1 MASIYDMA
9 DTWNNGA
16 TTFTAIKM
24 NVTDTASNAA
34 SLLLDLQVGG
44 TSKAS
49 VKKDGLLST
58 IYASLSGQS
67 LTGSAATSLLDLAT
81 TWNTSGTPTAI
92 ELNVTDTDSNSRSL
106 LMDLKIGGVSRAK
119 FSKAGALTLYGPDN
133 ATSCIITPDQS
144 ASFLYVYNTTNE
156 GFGLF
161 GNEGFGRSLRLDS
174 TVGLG
179 WNSGGPSS
187 GADCG
192 FFRSAA
198 GVVVVNGA
206 NSTTGGALE
215 YIEQTAPSAPSA
227 DRVRVYAQ
235 DNGAGKTQLMALFNT
250 GAAQQVAIEP

>member
-24 NVTDTASNAA
+24 NVTDTESNAA

-92 ELNVTDTDSNSRSL
+92 KLNVTDTASNASSL
-106 LMDLKIGGVSRAK
+106 LFDLQVGGSSK
-119 FSKAGALTLYGPDN
+119 FKVQKNGLVTFTQGVYAAQVALFESY
-133 ATSCIITPDQS
+133 
-144 ASFLYVYNTTNE
+144 
-156 GFGLF
+156 
-161 GNEGFGRSLRLDS
+161 S
-174 TVGLG
+174 TAVCL
-179 WNSGGPSS
+179 SSPSS
-187 GADCG
+187 VAWGSGVPTINTLDTSIN
-192 FFRSAA
+192 RSAA
-198 GVVVVNGA
+198 GVVGIRG
-206 NSTTGGALE
+206 NSSTAGGALE
-215 YIEQTAPSAPSA
+215 FIEQTAPSAPSA
-227 DRVRVYAQ
+227 NRVRLYAQ